1 MLPSPND
8 VITSVSVGI
17 RYSLLR
23 SLHIQLKCVVIY
35 EFAHFNTL
43 HFYENLITKTV
54 HFKDQDNNLLK
65 KNDCSRY
72 VDFHLILYFS
82 KNLAYIDAVCIKS
95 YAVLMFITQKMLDF
109 KISFLFPQQHLY
121 LSSPV

>member
-1 MLPSPND
+1 MLPLPND

-17 RYSLLR
+17 WYNLLR
-23 SLHIQLKCVVIY
+23 SLHIQLKCVIIY

-43 HFYENLITKTV
+43 HFYENLISKTV

-82 KNLAYIDAVCIKS
+82 KHLTYIDAVCIKS

-109 KISFLFPQQHLY
+109 KISFLFAQQHLY